1 MALAGEQEILY
12 TDDDEYWMNGTTYNN
27 PNDRS
32 IMVPKRIGIGTT
44 INIGT
49 KTGKYIYYGLFVFVA
64 EVIIGTGW
72 ISVRQSSLHL

>member
-1 MALAGEQEILY
+1 
-12 TDDDEYWMNGTTYNN
+12 MNGTTYNN

-49 KTGKYIYYGLFVFVA
+49 KTGKYIYYGLSA
-64 EVIIGTGW
+64 KASYTSINNPLRT
-72 ISVRQSSLHL
+72 L